1 MALKRAVAD
10 ETDLWL
16 YVVEHDLR
24 GLSAAQLADVHRA
37 LGEAVRRAIQRGS
50 RIRYMRRIYA
60 PDQYRCPC
68 LCESA
73 GPDPVRHV
81 N

>member
-1 MALKRAVAD
+1 MALRRAVAD

-24 GLSAAQLADVHRA
+24 GLSAAQLADARRA
-37 LGEAVRRAIQRGS
+37 PGAAVREIRRGS
-50 RIRYMRRIYA
+50 RTRYMRRIYA